1 MDSQVL
7 THPLYCIFNF
17 LVSFLGTVMC
27 FGQTGAGKTYT
38 MTGSTESYRQR
49 GIIPRAL
56 QEVNVLTFETPWLL
70 NLSKYVSYFWSLT
83 RYSGVSGGG
92 EKDWASLLCA
102 SVLPGDLQWD
112 TGGPAVTTARLAA
125 PIFSQYGGDGGAR
138 QRGVHQRSVSSPCP
152 QRGGGSKPAVWGACS
167 PALSCGHKWSLNFD
181 TTLLSLLRVRW
192 IALLDLMAWT
202 GTPPGPTVFSLYR

>member
-1 MDSQVL
+1 
-7 THPLYCIFNF
+7 
-17 LVSFLGTVMC
+17 MC

-38 MTGSTESYRQR
+38 MIGSTESYRQR

-70 NLSKYVSYFWSLT
+70 NLSKCVSYFFYL
-83 RYSGVSGGG
+83 YSGVSGGG
-92 EKDWASLLCA
+92 EKDWAGLLCA

-112 TGGPAVTTARLAA
+112 SGGPAVTAARLT
-125 PIFSQYGGDGGAR
+125 PPFFSQYGGDGGAR

-152 QRGGGSKPAVWGACS
+152 QRGGGSEHAVRGACS
-167 PALSCGHKWSLNFD
+167 SALRCGHKWNLNLD
-181 TTLLSLLRVRW
+181 KSVLSLLRVRW

-202 GTPPGPTVFSLYR
+202 GTPPGPTVFSPYR